1 MAEVEVTPNDLAF
14 RFQLNKQMMA
24 TITIDNPHDQ
34 RLAFKV
40 KTTAPKKYVVRPS
53 AGMAEPRSL
62 VSIQVIMQ
70 AQKDYPADFLVCKTP
85 IVFGTG
91 WA

>member
-1 MAEVEVTPNDLAF
+1 MAEVEVKPDDLMF
-14 RFQLNKQMMA
+14 RFQLNKQMLA
-24 TITIDNPHDQ
+24 TISINNPYDR

-53 AGMAEPRSL
+53 SGVCEPKSS

-70 AQKDYPADFLVCKTP
+70 AQKDYPADFQVRRSC
-85 IVFGTG
+85 V
-91 WA
+91 AV